1 MHKQLLAHIVELEGL
16 IIQYPEALCQEET
29 QFSSVYK
36 IETLLCTVHI
46 CSERRV
52 KHVSTKVN
60 TGY

>member
-1 MHKQLLAHIVELEGL
+1 MHKQLIAHIVELEGL
-16 IIQYPEALCQEET
+16 FIQYREALCQEET
-29 QFSSVYK
+29 QFSFVYK
-36 IETLLCTVHI
+36 IETLLCTAHI